1 MNRSVLE
8 RQMFKKGGAVF
19 PDLSGDGK
27 VTQKDV
33 LMGRGVLPMQEG
45 GMVPMD
51 GMGIPAGLPAAAAQ
65 PSAAQ
70 GPDQIDPAMLEQM
83 LQQAQ
88 TQFADLDQA
97 GDYEEMMNAIR
108 GDQMSVGERRQEL
121 AELVG
126 PEDAQETPE
135 SVLTLLQPVMQL
147 AAVEQGI
154 GGLAEEAM
162 GGGAVEGPMAEGIMS
177 TVNMGGPAPAAPG
190 PAMPMEGGAPVQGFR
205 YGGAVQ
211 RFKEGGGVELGSFG
225 RAQELFPAYQGM
237 YQDLLGGTP
246 AEDLADRKRLAQSQA
261 LFDIAQAGFAFAQP
275 GSRRQSMASRL
286 GEAVTETQL
295 FPKIGARAAELQGFK
310 EEQARQSRATDLAA
324 LQGALGQAQTEQ
336 KLLSD
341 MQLAAFKAQKDNRVV
356 RTVGDTLIDATDPT
370 NPLILYQDPNSQ
382 REIRTV
388 GGAVI
393 DVTNPQDVSV
403 LYQDPSADVR
413 SVGDSLVNVTDPE
426 NPTVI
431 YTKPLSELRTVK
443 GNLVYVQ
450 QDADGNPV
458 TKSLFEVPDESTY
471 KTQIVVDTRTGQE
484 QYVNANSPEGQA
496 AIARAS
502 AQNAA
507 SGQTLFEVRDVPSL
521 QQRSAKAFRLPEGQ
535 LVLSYDGGRTY
546 TTQAGAPAQ
555 IPQGSIPLSD
565 TIANDVRRTETI
577 NAAASDALA
586 QMDSSMLTGLRG
598 GTPSDPKFL
607 SEQDRNSVALA
618 IDAPRAALEGTGPY
632 SNFAAAADAT
642 LGSLVPGLSD
652 IWTDT
657 QENRQFLKGL
667 RVLGRSALVVN
678 PRFPV
683 AEMENVAELFPDEK
697 TVFTNPESELIKLKN
712 LRDLALRQKRFNL
725 EQLVTESDSS
735 VQSQIRANNF
745 EIDRLLGLLGP
756 LAPRDD
762 SDRVNRLRGTFTRQ
776 SQQGR

>member
-8 RQMFKKGGAVF
+8 RQMFRKGGAV
-19 PDLSGDGK
+19 
-27 VTQKDV
+27 
-33 LMGRGVLPMQEG
+33 MRMQEG
-45 GMVPMD
+45 GM
-51 GMGIPAGLPAAAAQ
+51 IPAGLPAAAAQ

-70 GPDQIDPAMLEQM
+70 GPSQIDPAMLEQM

-88 TQFADLDQA
+88 TQFSDLDQA

-108 GDQMSVGERRQEL
+108 GDQMSIGQRRQEL

-162 GGGAVEGPMAEGIMS
+162 GSSVEGPMAGGIMS
-177 TVNMGGPAPAAPG
+177 TVNMGAEEAP
-190 PAMPMEGGAPVQGFR
+190 MPMEGGAPVQGFR
-205 YGGAVQ
+205 NGGVVQ
-211 RFKEGGGVELGSFG
+211 RFEDGGGVELGSFG
-225 RAQELFPAYQGM
+225 RAKDLFPAYQGM
-237 YQDLLGGTP
+237 YQDILGGTP
-246 AEDLADRKRLAQSQA
+246 AEDLADRRRLTQAQA

-286 GEAVTETQL
+286 GEAITETQL
-295 FPKIGARAAELQGFK
+295 FPKIGARAAELQGYK

-336 KLLSD
+336 QILSE
-341 MQLAAFKAQKDNRVV
+341 MQLAALKARNQNREIFNVE
-356 RTVGDTLIDATDPT
+356 GTLLDATDPDNVRVLYT
-370 NPLILYQDPNSQ
+370 ADPKRVIQVVEGTVLDLTDPKNPLVLHTTKD
-382 REIRTV
+382 IR
-388 GGAVI
+388 
-393 DVTNPQDVSV
+393 QM
-403 LYQDPSADVR
+403 
-413 SVGDSLVNVTDPE
+413 GDSFVDLSDIN
-426 NPTVI
+426 NPNVI
-431 YTKPLSELRTVK
+431 YSKPLGELQVVK
-443 GNLVYVQ
+443 GNLLYVQ
-450 QDADGNPV
+450 KDAQGNPV
-458 TKSLFEVPDESTY
+458 ANSLFEVPDEETY
-471 KTQIVVDTRTGQE
+471 KTQIIYDRATGEE
-484 QYVNANSPEGQA
+484 QYINAYSAEGRA
-496 AIARAS
+496 AIARA
-502 AQNAA
+502 AA
-507 SGQTLFEVRDVPSL
+507 ANKAAGRTVQEVRDVPPL
-521 QQRSAKAFRLPEGQ
+521 QQLAPKAFRLP
-535 LVLSYDGGRTY
+535 DGRLITSFDQKTY
-546 TTQAGAPAQ
+546 TGPDGRKTALPENSLG
-555 IPQGSIPLSD
+555 LSD
-565 TIANDVRRTETI
+565 TIANDVRRIEII
-577 NAAASDALA
+577 NAMAGDELA
-586 QMDSSMLTGLRG
+586 QMDQSMLTGLRG
-598 GTPSDPKFL
+598 GTKDNPQVAS
-607 SEQDRNSVALA
+607 QADRDAVYLA

-725 EQLVTESDSS
+725 EQLSRESDSS
-735 VQSQIRANNF
+735 IQSQILANNF

-756 LAPRDD
+756 MAPRQD

>member
-1 MNRSVLE
+1 
-8 RQMFKKGGAVF
+8 MFKKGGAVF

-27 VTQKDV
+27 VTQKDI

-51 GMGIPAGLPAAAAQ
+51 AMGIPAGLPAAAAQ

-70 GPDQIDPAMLEQM
+70 GPNQLDPVVLEQM

-88 TQFADLDQA
+88 TQFSDLDEA

-108 GDQMSVGERRQEL
+108 GDEMSIGQRRQEL

-135 SVLTLLQPVMQL
+135 SVLTLLQPVMQI
-147 AAVEQGI
+147 AAVDQGI
-154 GGLAEEAM
+154 GELAEEAM
-162 GGGAVEGPMAEGIMS
+162 GGGSIEGPMAEGIMS

-190 PAMPMEGGAPVQGFR
+190 LAMPMEGGAPVQGFSE
-205 YGGAVQ
+205 GGAVQ
-211 RFKEGGGVELGSFG
+211 RFEEGGPPLGSFG
-225 RAQELFPAYQGM
+225 RAQELFPAYQSM

-286 GEAVTETQL
+286 GEAITETQL

-324 LQGALGQAQTEQ
+324 FQGALGQAQTEQ
-336 KLLSD
+336 TLMNNL
-341 MQLAAFKAQKDNRVV
+341 QLAAFKAQQNNRKIE
-356 RTVGDTLIDATDPT
+356 RVGKSL
-370 NPLILYQDPNSQ
+370 
-382 REIRTV
+382 
-388 GGAVI
+388 I
-393 DVTNPQDVSV
+393 DVTDPDNVRILFTGEPDRITQTLGNTILDLTDPNNVQVLFSTADIRSLGDSFVDLSDVNNPQ
-403 LYQDPSADVR
+403 
-413 SVGDSLVNVTDPE
+413 T
-426 NPTVI
+426 I
-431 YTKPLSELRTVK
+431 YTKPIASLETVS
-443 GNLVYVQ
+443 GNLLYVQ
-450 QDADGNPV
+450 EDQDGNPV
-458 TKSLFEVPDESTY
+458 ARSLFEVPDETTY
-471 KTQIVVDTRTGQE
+471 KTQVIVDTSTGEE
-484 QYVNANSPEGQA
+484 QYINAYSAEGQA
-496 AIARAS
+496 AIARA
-502 AQNAA
+502 AA
-507 SGQTLFEVRDVPSL
+507 ANKAAGRTVLEVRGVPSL
-521 QQRSAKAFRLPEGQ
+521 QELAPKTFRLPEGD
-535 LVLSYDGGRTY
+535 LVTSFDQRTY
-546 TTQAGAPAQ
+546 TDKDGRSVAL
-555 IPQGSIPLSD
+555 PQNALGLSD
-565 TIANDVRRTETI
+565 TIANDVRRIEAI

-586 QMDSSMLTGLRG
+586 QMDQSMLAGLRG
-598 GTPSDPKFL
+598 GTRDDPQAV
-607 SEQDRNSVALA
+607 SQADRNAVYLAL
-618 IDAPRAALEGTGPY
+618 DAPRAALEGTGPY

-667 RVLGRSALVVN
+667 RVLGRAALVVN

-697 TVFTNPESELIKLKN
+697 TVFTNPRSELIKLQN
-712 LRDLALRQKRFNL
+712 LRNLALRQKRFNL
-725 EQLVTESDSS
+725 QQLSTESD
-735 VQSQIRANNF
+735 QGILSQIQANNF

-756 LAPRDD
+756 MAPRDD
-762 SDRVNRLRGTFTRQ
+762 GDRSNRLRGTFIRQ

>member
-19 PDLSGDGK
+19 PDLSGDGQ
-27 VTQKDV
+27 VTRKDI

-45 GMVPMD
+45 GMVPMA
-51 GMGIPAGLPAAAAQ
+51 MGAPEAPAGLPAAVGA
-65 PSAAQ
+65 P
-70 GPDQIDPAMLEQM
+70 GPEQVDPAMMEQM
-83 LQQAQ
+83 LQQAA
-88 TQFADLDQA
+88 TQFADVEQA

-108 GDQMSVGERRQEL
+108 GDQQSIGQRRQEL
-121 AELVG
+121 ASLVG
-126 PEDAQETPE
+126 EEDAQETPE

-147 AAVEQGI
+147 AAIDQGI
-154 GGLAEEAM
+154 GGLAEDVM
-162 GGGAVEGPMAEGIMS
+162 GGAVEGPMAEGIMS

-211 RFKEGGGVELGSFG
+211 RFQEGGGVELGSFG

-246 AEDLADRKRLAQSQA
+246 AEDLADRRRLTQAQA

-275 GSRRQSMASRL
+275 GSRRQSPVSRL
-286 GEAVTETQL
+286 GEAITETQL
-295 FPKIGARAAELQGFK
+295 FPKIGARAAELQGYK

-324 LQGALGQAQTEQ
+324 LQGALGQSQTEQ
-336 KLLSD
+336 KILGD
-341 MQLAAFKAQKDNRVV
+341 MQLAAFKAQREN
-356 RTVGDTLIDATDPT
+356 
-370 NPLILYQDPNSQ
+370 
-382 REIRTV
+382 REIFNVEGTLL
-388 GGAVI
+388 
-393 DVTNPQDVSV
+393 DVTNPDNVRV
-403 LYQDPSADVR
+403 LYTADPKRVIET
-413 SVGDSLVNVTDPE
+413 VGGTVLDLTDPE
-426 NPTVI
+426 NPNVL

-450 QDADGNPV
+450 QDAEGNPV

-502 AQNAA
+502 AQNAT

-546 TTQAGAPAQ
+546 TTQDGAPAQ

-565 TIANDVRRTETI
+565 NIANDVRRTETI
-577 NAAASDALA
+577 NAAASDELA

-598 GTPSDPKFL
+598 GTPSDPKPL
-607 SEQDRNSVALA
+607 SQLDRESVALA
-618 IDAPRAALEGTGPY
+618 IDAPRAAREGTGPY

-642 LGSLVPGLSD
+642 LGSLIPGLSD

-712 LRDLALRQKRFNL
+712 LRDLALRQRRFNL
-725 EQLVTESDSS
+725 EQLQTESDASI
-735 VQSQIRANNF
+735 QSQIRANNF
-745 EIDRLLGLLGP
+745 EIDRLLSLLGP

-762 SDRVNRLRGTFTRQ
+762 GDRVNRLRGTFTRQ